1 MLNYAELR
9 QRGIQHLER
18 MTGRSWTDFNAHDPG
33 ITLLE
38 GLCYALTDL
47 SYRTDYDVAD
57 LLADGGSNPFA
68 SLHAPADILTT
79 RAVTPDDLRRLVID
93 VEGVKNAWIEDVEER
108 LPGSFAPLLGLYRV
122 VVETSSER
130 EGIHVRREVGRRLHK
145 NRGLCEDFTDIII
158 LDPLKVRI
166 DASVE
171 IGRVDDPVETYAQIL
186 DAIAEVISPTIPF
199 TSLETRLAT
208 GASIEEIFE
217 GPLLEHGFITDADL
231 DRAHRRVAIHS
242 SDIIHAI
249 MDVPGVRAV
258 TEIMMR
264 AGDTSN
270 TWSLDV
276 PSDRA
281 ARLDRAFSRITLQN
295 AGLPV
300 AIGAPSPAEP
310 TPRRIKVGP
319 GAGIT
324 HPPARNRNVG
334 VYQSVQHLFPDLYG
348 IGAQGLPNSATPARK
363 GRAKQLQAYLMLF
376 DQLLA
381 NQFAQL
387 AHVKD
392 LFSIHPTEASQ
403 IDCTYFAQTV
413 DEPTLGLAKVANATQ
428 SMLVSMTENPAERSS
443 RRHRFLNHLL
453 ARFSENLNDRYV
465 AAGGDAPDALEKL
478 VAHKQRFLQQY
489 ARISGSRGTAFD
501 GLGPWGRA
509 NPSGLEERIKFKLG
523 LFEDDGEQMIVIEH
537 LLTRPS
543 QLHQFDWLSEQWPAS
558 SSDPYSLKLTFV
570 FPGDKG
576 RFANMENDSYPFR
589 EVVERT
595 LRAQSPA
602 HLGTYVVWL
611 DDTGWDQF
619 TVAHTE
625 WRRRRREHLA
635 SKLGISL
642 GLDSRLRATVVDSPL
657 VPGYSAVTGSEPHVI
672 DYGESITVSIDGSQE
687 GGATYSL
694 LRASDEVTI
703 STEPVEG
710 NGKTIEVITV
720 PNFEDFIV
728 RVHVERLFDDPIL
741 LDAVLTLKVR
751 ANPAVGVEAKES
763 PLVDPVGT
771 STITIHDSQTSV
783 TYSVYARKLLDGD
796 FFQPEDVATVTVAV
810 PAITGISAAA
820 TMRFLPATSEVWN
833 VSDYAL
839 VAEAI
844 SGNGGDLHI
853 SIGTIPHDSIV
864 AVRAHKDHGAT
875 PPDATDLQITQSVA
889 LLARPGAAPA
899 LVLAQLS
906 DNVVSVTGGEA
917 GVLYYLLDPV
927 SNEVLGKPAYFNRT
941 DVDDPA
947 QNRGIGQ
954 LRIARD
960 LVVALGPIAAGA
972 DRTTTAPLDPT
983 ITLSSWPANNTVK
996 VMAIRAR
1003 TGVAWENAKT
1013 MEIQVSS

>member
-47 SYRTDYDVAD
+47 SYRTEYDIAD

-68 SLHAPADILTT
+68 SLHTPADILTT

-108 LPGSFAPLLGLYRV
+108 LPGTFVSLLGLYRV
-122 VVETSSER
+122 VVETSTER
-130 EGIHVRREVGRRLHK
+130 EGIQVRREVGRRLHK
-145 NRGLCEDFTDIII
+145 NRGLCEDFTDIVI
-158 LDPLKVRI
+158 LDPLKVRV
-166 DASVE
+166 DATIE
-171 IGRVDDPVETYAQIL
+171 IGRVDDPVQTYAQIL
-186 DAIAEVISPTIPF
+186 NAIAEVISPTIPF
-199 TSLETRLAT
+199 TSLETRLAS

-217 GPLLEHGFITDADL
+217 GPLLEHGFITDTDL
-231 DRAHRRVAIHS
+231 ERAYRRVAIHS
-242 SDIIHAI
+242 SDIIHAV

-258 TEIMMR
+258 TEVIMR

-270 TWSLDV
+270 TWSLDI
-276 PSDRA
+276 PADRA

-300 AIGAPSPAEP
+300 AIGAPTTAEP
-310 TPRRIKVGP
+310 SPRRIKVGP
-319 GAGIT
+319 GAGMT

-334 VYQSVQHLFPDLYG
+334 AYQSVQHLFPDLYG
-348 IGAQGLPNSATPARK
+348 IGEPGLPNSATPQRK

-392 LFSIHPTEASQ
+392 LFSIHPTETGQ
-403 IDCTYFAQTV
+403 LDCTYFAQTV
-413 DEPTLGLAKVANATQ
+413 DEPTLGLAKVANATLP
-428 SMLVSMTENPAERSS
+428 MLVSMTERPADRIA
-443 RRHRFLNHLL
+443 RRHRFLNHML

-478 VAHKQRFLQQY
+478 VVHKQSFLEQY

-523 LFEDDGEQMIVIEH
+523 LFEDDGESMIVIEH

-543 QLHQFDWLSEQWPAS
+543 QLHQFDWLFAQWPS
-558 SSDPYSLKLTFV
+558 NLTDPYSLKLTFV

-576 RFANMENDSYPFR
+576 RFANKENDTYPFR

-595 LRAQSPA
+595 VRTQSPA

-611 DDTGWDQF
+611 DDTAWDEF

-625 WRRRRREHLA
+625 WRRRRREHLT

-642 GLDSRLRATVVDSPL
+642 GLDSRLRATVVDLQL
-657 VPGYSAVTGSEPHVI
+657 VPGYSAVTGSEPHVVQ
-672 DYGESITVSIDGSQE
+672 YGDSVVVSIDGSQE

-694 LRASDEVTI
+694 IRGSDESTI
-703 STEPVEG
+703 STASVAG
-710 NGKTIEVITV
+710 NGKTIEVFTQ
-720 PNFEDFIV
+720 PSYEDFIV
-728 RVHVERLFDDPIL
+728 RVQVERLFDDTIL
-741 LDAVLTLKVR
+741 LDAILTLKVR

-763 PLVDPVGT
+763 PLVDPLAT

-783 TYSVYARKLLDGD
+783 YYSVYARKLLDED
-796 FFQPEDVATVTVAV
+796 FFQAEDVATVTVPV
-810 PAITGISAAA
+810 PAITGISSAA
-820 TMRFLPATSEVWN
+820 TMRFLPAASEAWN

-839 VAEAI
+839 VGAATA
-844 SGNGGDLHI
+844 GNGGDLHI
-853 SIGTIPHDSIV
+853 SIGTISHDSIV
-864 AVRAHKDHGAT
+864 VVRAHKDHGAT
-875 PPDATDLQITQSVA
+875 PPEATDLQITQSVA
-889 LLARPGAAPA
+889 LLARPGAAPD
-899 LVLAQLS
+899 LVLEQVS
-906 DNVVSVTGGEA
+906 DNVVSVKGGEA

-927 SNEVLGKPAYFNRT
+927 SNEALGKPAYFNRT
-941 DVDDPA
+941 DVEDPA

-954 LRIARD
+954 LRIGRE
-960 LVVALGPIAAGA
+960 LVVALGPIEAGA
-972 DRTTTAPLDPT
+972 DRTRTAPIDPT
-983 ITLSSWPANNTVK
+983 ITLSSWPASDTVK
-996 VMAIRAR
+996 IMAVRTR
-1003 TGVAWENAKT
+1003 TGVAWEEAKT
-1013 MEIQVSS
+1013 MVIAVSS